1 MINKHK
7 KKLLCSLISGAVLLS
22 TSGIVAAEEASTEQ
36 NYNFDEYIVTANRM
50 PVKITE
56 VAANV
61 TVITQEEIE
70 KGGFTNVPDI
80 LSKSNV
86 ELQTNGKSTVPVLNG
101 DDRVLILVDGRR
113 MNWDHLVISGNS
125 HAGVNLDVL
134 PVKNIERIEIV
145 RGPASSLYGSD
156 AVGGIINI
164 ITRKAKTPSTSIA
177 SEFGNWGLRRYSLT
191 TEGRE
196 NGIGYLITAEKKKR
210 DSFEYK
216 NPKTGKNEIS
226 RDSQLD
232 QEYMTVKL
240 DKEFNNGNS
249 LSLQVEHGDDESG
262 FGIPNAS
269 YPGWQYP
276 GGYRKLVDNNVA
288 LTYHWGQDKGAEN
301 FFRVYRNESDQ
312 EYLGGALSNSV
323 AKLYANGFNWQ
334 ETWQLSKGH
343 TLTGGA
349 DWREEHI
356 NDKISINQGYT
367 NKALFLEN
375 RWSLANNWS
384 VTAGTRYDDHSTIG
398 DNTTSRVTVN
408 KELNATTNVYASW
421 GEYSKNP
428 TLFDLFVDNG
438 WTIGNPNLKP
448 ESGTTTTIGINTKLG
463 DGTKL
468 QASVYSSRLKNALEF
483 AYGHDSNSSDPAASY
498 IPGYGYYVPG
508 YYYNVSNEKRQGL
521 DLNLSRELSPQ
532 WNIGVGYTYT
542 KTEIKDSTSVDYVN
556 YSRNSQPNGYR
567 LNVQY
572 DQDQWNAGLTLRSA
586 TGRSLKEFTSKSY
599 VTLDMIVNYKINP
612 DTRIYLKGYNLTNKG
627 YELTPAGDF
636 GTAGCY
642 PMPGRN
648 FYLGVEHRM

>member
-1 MINKHK
+1 
-7 KKLLCSLISGAVLLS
+7 V
-22 TSGIVAAEEASTEQ
+22 
-36 NYNFDEYIVTANRM
+36 VTANRM
-50 PVKITE
+50 PVKMSE

-61 TVITQEEIE
+61 TVITQKEIE
-70 KGGFTNVPDI
+70 KGGFTSVPDI

-86 ELQTNGKSTVPVLNG
+86 DLRTNGNNTVPVLNG

-164 ITRKAKTPSTSIA
+164 ITRKAKTPSTSIS
-177 SEFGNWGLRRYSLT
+177 SEFGSWGLRRYSIT

-210 DSFEYK
+210 DNFEYK
-216 NPKTGKNEIS
+216 SPKTGKTITS
-226 RDSQLD
+226 QDSQID
-232 QEYMTVKL
+232 QEFMTMKL
-240 DKEFNNGNS
+240 DKEFSNGNS
-249 LSLQVEHGDDESG
+249 LSLDIEHGNDESG
-262 FGIPNAS
+262 FGIPNAYS
-269 YPGWQYP
+269 YWQYP
-276 GGYRKLVDNNVA
+276 GGYRKIVDNNVA
-288 LTYHWGQDKGAEN
+288 LTYHWGQNKGSEN
-301 FFRVYRNESDQ
+301 FFRVYRNTTEQ
-312 EYLGGALSNSV
+312 EYFKSLDSIAN
-323 AKLYANGFNWQ
+323 LYSNGFNWQ
-334 ETWQLSKGH
+334 ENWQLSKGH

-356 NDKISINQGYT
+356 DDKVSINKGYT

-375 RWSLANNWS
+375 RWLLANNWS
-384 VTAGTRYDDHSTIG
+384 VTAGTRYDDHSIIG
-398 DNTTSRVTVN
+398 SNTTSRVTVN
-408 KELNATTNVYASW
+408 KELNTTTNVYASW
-421 GEYSKNP
+421 GQYVKNP

-448 ESGTTTTIGINTKLG
+448 EEGTTTTLGINTKLG

-468 QASVYSSRLKNALEF
+468 QASIYSSRLKNALEF
-483 AYGHDSNSSDPAASY
+483 MAGKDGDSGY
-498 IPGYGYYVPG
+498 IPG

-532 WNIGVGYTYT
+532 WNVSVGYAYN
-542 KTEIKDSTSVDYVN
+542 KTEIKDSTSADYIA
-556 YSRNSQPNGYR
+556 YARNTQPNGYR

-572 DQDQWNAGLTLRSA
+572 DQDQWDAGLTLRSA

-599 VTLDMIVNYKINP
+599 VTLDMVVNYKINP
-612 DTRIYLKGYNLTNKG
+612 DTRVYLKGYNLTNKA
-627 YELTPAGDF
+627 YELSSSNGYGDP
-636 GTAGCY
+636 GTY

-648 FYLGVEHRM
+648 FYVGVEHRM

>member
-1 MINKHK
+1 MPMK
-7 KKLLCSLISGAVLLS
+7 K
-22 TSGIVAAEEASTEQ
+22 T
-36 NYNFDEYIVTANRM
+36 D
-50 PVKITE
+50 

-61 TVITQEEIE
+61 TIITQAEIE
-70 KGGFTNVPDI
+70 NGGFTSVPDI

-86 ELQTNGKSTVPVLNG
+86 ELLTNAQSTVPVLNG

-125 HAGVNLDVL
+125 HAGVNLDIL

-191 TEGRE
+191 TEGKE

-210 DSFEYK
+210 DSFEYR
-216 NPKTGKNEIS
+216 NAKTGKTVTS
-226 RDSQLD
+226 QDSQLD

-249 LSLQVEHGDDESG
+249 LSLDVEHGNDESG
-262 FGIPNAS
+262 FGIPNAKEDA
-269 YPGWQYP
+269 WKYP
-276 GGYRKLVDNNVA
+276 GGYRKLVDNNIA

-312 EYLGGALSNSV
+312 EYFGGALSNSV

-334 ETWQLSKGH
+334 ETWKLSKGH

-356 NDKISINQGYT
+356 DDKLSINQGYT
-367 NKALFLEN
+367 NRALFLEN

-408 KELNATTNVYASW
+408 KELNADTNVYASW
-421 GEYSKNP
+421 GQYVKNP

-448 ESGTTTTIGINTKLG
+448 EEGTTTTLGINTKLG

-468 QASVYSSRLKNALEF
+468 QASIYSSRLKNAIDF
-483 AYGHDSNSSDPAASY
+483 KGGDYS
-498 IPGYGYYVPG
+498 IPGDYTSPYIPG

-521 DLNLSRELSPQ
+521 DLSLSRELSPQ
-532 WNIGVGYTYT
+532 WNVGVGYTYT
-542 KTEIKDSTSVDYVN
+542 KTEIKDSTSVDYVA
-556 YSRNSQPNGYR
+556 YARNTQPNGYR

-586 TGRSLKEFTSKSY
+586 TGRSLTEFTSKSY
-599 VTLDMIVNYKINP
+599 VTLDMIVNYKITP
-612 DTRIYLKGYNLTNKG
+612 ETRIYLKGYNLTNKA
-627 YELTPAGDF
+627 YELSSTNGYGYP
-636 GTAGCY
+636 GTY